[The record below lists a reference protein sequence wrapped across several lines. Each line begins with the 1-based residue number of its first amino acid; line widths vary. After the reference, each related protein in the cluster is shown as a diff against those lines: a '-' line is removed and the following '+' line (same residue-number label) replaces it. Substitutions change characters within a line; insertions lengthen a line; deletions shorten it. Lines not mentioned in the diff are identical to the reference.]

1 MIGISGT
8 DTFWFT
14 RKGRGQVDWFDLLY
28 PVWTGKRGGES
39 VSVIKERHVKCPY
52 EKQCTSEIGYCHR
65 WKLEATSKNG
75 NRMHIIRL
83 VYDCNRPLSK
93 V

>member
-1 MIGISGT
+1 MSI
-8 DTFWFT
+8 
-14 RKGRGQVDWFDLLY
+14 
-28 PVWTGKRGGES
+28 
-39 VSVIKERHVKCPY
+39 IKERHVKCPY

-75 NRMHIIRL
+75 NRMHVVRL
-83 VYDCNRPLSK
+83 VYDCNRPLTK